1 MAGMVVLQTMEP
13 PDQNDPPEPL
23 TPAHPLPHGV
33 LPVQAQRSEPSFTL
47 TRETV
52 TFGDLVSQASTAW
65 QRDVGTWVLATV
77 FVLLIGFGIPL
88 VLGLVVGILG
98 ALLSGGD
105 PHPAAKAIMTGLQVG
120 VQILQTVVQGVLA
133 LGFWAMA
140 IHALHGRPAPI
151 GALFSQINKAVKYI
165 LQVLAIWIPLGA
177 VFGAIGAAVFF
188 LSVGSIDLD
197 MPLEDAFETAA
208 PALSIFLLVSIPIYV
223 YIFLGI
229 LFAQPELTY
238 NDRAGPIEAVVY
250 SWRIARKRRWLV
262 LGVAIVSGLIGM
274 GSILFCGIGFLFGGP
289 LATLIMAA
297 LYLAL
302 RNGADVPSAD
312 TGSTLD
318 RAY

>member
-1 MAGMVVLQTMEP
+1 MIVLRTMEP
-13 PDQNDPPEPL
+13 P
-23 TPAHPLPHGV
+23 A
-33 LPVQAQRSEPSFTL
+33 VQSQASEPAFAL

-52 TFGDLVSQASTAW
+52 TLADLVSKASEAW

-77 FVLLIGFGIPL
+77 LWALIGFGIPI
-88 VLGLVVGILG
+88 VLGVVVGVLG
-98 ALLSGGD
+98 TVLSGGD
-105 PHPAAKAIMTGLQVG
+105 PHPAAQAIMTGLRVG

-133 LGFWAMA
+133 MGFWAMA
-140 IHALHGRPAPI
+140 IHALHGKPAPI

-165 LQVLAIWIPLGA
+165 LQVLAIWIPLAA

-188 LSVGSIDLD
+188 ISVGSIDLD
-197 MPLEDAFETAA
+197 MPLEDAFEAAA
-208 PALSIFLLVSIPIYV
+208 PGLWVFLLLSIPIYV

-229 LFAQPELTY
+229 LFAQLELTF
-238 NDRAGPIEAVVY
+238 NDSAGPIEAVVY

-262 LGVAIVSGLIGM
+262 LGATIISSLIAM
-274 GSILFCGIGFLFGGP
+274 GSMLLCGVGFLFGGP
-289 LATLIMAA
+289 LASLILAA

-302 RNGADVPSAD
+302 RNGADVPVPD